1 MATPKVLLKRSSV
14 SGNAPSAGDLDYGEL
29 AINFADGKIYYKD
42 NSNAVKAFV
51 DSARVEVIAAAV
63 EAVATSQLDSGEVT
77 SLIDSSYVQARVPLS
92 YLSGLIDSSYVQL
105 RAAFDTKFAAK
116 STSDLSEGSNLYYTK
131 ARADSDIAASL
142 NDSGNT
148 VNITIN
154 NTITDTVD
162 SAYVLARV
170 NEAPFLDS
178 AEAIQLIDSTYV
190 RARQIDYLD
199 SSLASQL
206 IDSAYVQLR
215 QLGSGLDSSL
225 TLQLI
230 DSAHV
235 RGKINKAYV
244 DGLGINA
251 TQLDGQA
258 GSYYLDYTN
267 TTNKPTILDNTNV
280 NTLIDARVDSAYTQL
295 RVSNQGLRTTDS
307 VTFAGITV
315 TGTMTTVHSDN
326 LRIKDPLIHLADSQ
340 TVGDQ
345 FDIGFVGHYS
355 DSVNGPSKHTG
366 LVRDASNSQYYL
378 FNELVQDGLD
388 STDNFI
394 QVGGTGWALANLNA
408 ANITS
413 NLTGNVTGTV
423 SSLSNHTT
431 DNLAVGSSNL
441 YFTNTLADARV
452 NAVADSAYIEL
463 RRPPESVF
471 VVTHS
476 GSSAYTFNGDGF
488 SSGRNNPTLYLTRGK
503 TYKFAMAVSGHP
515 FQIRVSN
522 GGSAYSTGVTN
533 NGAVT
538 GDILFTP
545 DMNAPTSLVYQCTI
559 HSGMVGNIVILDD
572 TDATGLD
579 SALASQLI
587 DSAYIQLRDTPQD
600 FAYGS
605 LTGTPT
611 IPVTGTDFA
620 DSAWILSQIP
630 KTGVDFADSSWIVAN
645 FLDSALT
652 TQLIDSAYIQDRQA
666 GGGGGTVDSA
676 YVESVSLDSERTQL
690 LIDSAYIQLRQTSV
704 GTGGLDSA
712 LTAQLIDSA
721 YIQLRQTSGG
731 GGTTD
736 SATVLALIDSA
747 HVQARQSIEAASPLI
762 LTNLIYTADS
772 GQVSFT
778 GADDNGTTLAVDS
791 GKLQVFLNGILL
803 SNADFSHNA
812 SKVDLTIAADS
823 ADILTVVKIG
833 GNSGVS
839 GFQQKHF
846 IYNADSGQTVFTG
859 AATSGEVLAYSN
871 FNRTNVYLNGIM
883 LISGTDYTAINGTT
897 VTLVDAADSGD
908 VLDVN
913 TFIGSNIG
921 LDSADVTNLI
931 DSAYVTARAGAGT
944 DSATVL
950 NLIDS
955 AHIAL
960 KAIGLDYGILANRP
974 TIPVTG
980 TDFADSA
987 WITAQIDALIDG
999 APGTLNTLNEIA
1011 AALNDDD
1018 SAYGTLLALINAKSD
1033 VDSVGSLSNVTYG
1046 VPTAGQILK
1055 YDAGTSKFILATDA
1069 GGLDSS
1075 LTSQLVDS
1083 AYVQARGTG
1092 SAPFELTNFIYTADS
1107 GQVTFTGA
1115 DTNSRTLAI
1124 DSGKLQ
1130 VFLNGILLS
1139 DADFSH
1145 NATKVDLTIA
1155 ADSADILTI
1164 VKMGGNNSASNFQ
1177 SKHFIYNADSGQT
1190 AFTGAATSGEVLAYS
1205 NADRT
1210 NVYLNG
1216 IMLINGTD
1224 FTATNGSTLTLIDA
1238 ADSGD
1243 VLDINVFKGTNVSL
1257 DSASAINLIDSAY
1270 VAARAGAGTDSATV
1284 LNLIDSAHV
1293 NLHAVGLSYTRL
1305 TNTPTIPGLSTHFI
1319 DSAEAIKLITAN
1331 AIDSSIAIQL
1341 LLDSAETINLIDS
1354 AHVQLHAVG
1363 LSYNRLTNLPSIPV
1377 TGTDFA
1383 DSAYI
1388 HSVLPKTGVDF
1399 ADSSWIIANFLDS
1412 ALTTQLI
1419 DSDYVKLRVTKSD
1432 LDMEGNKVLFANV
1445 YDSVGSLPSATTYH
1459 GMFAHVHNTGAGY
1472 FAHAGAWVRLANQS
1486 ELSSAGLDSALTT
1499 QLIDSAYV
1507 QLRQSAGGGGSGTVD
1522 SAYVEANSLDSE
1534 RTLLLIDSDYI
1545 LARVTNTQPGE
1556 FNTDR
1561 TEFTVGGADSGRRVF
1576 DTNNTLSLVSQN
1588 TDVFLNGVLQV
1599 SGTDYTIDSSAVTFT
1614 SGVAASHQVTVLE
1627 RAGKV
1632 ITQRGLVENIF
1643 AFTTAAPATSIT
1655 GTDDKGATLDVSEG
1669 YADVFLNGILLRDS
1683 DDYTINGAG
1692 TTLTLLT
1699 ATDSA
1704 DIVTVKNSKGVIV
1717 TPQVKRFEYTTATP
1731 ATTISGNDLSGNALA
1746 YVPGSLQ
1753 VHLNGILLQEASDF
1767 TASTG
1772 NSILLTTAT
1781 DSADDV
1787 TVSAF
1792 SAPGS
1797 KLELYKFTADS
1808 GQTVFS
1814 GNDTTN
1820 RFMSYEPGNIQV
1832 FLNGL
1837 LLNDSDD
1844 YTASNTKAIR
1854 LLTGAAL
1861 NDELKVASFATTSE
1875 ITRSNTWTAPSGT
1888 VSAAAGDKLF
1898 IDTSGGARTI
1908 ILPSSATMGDEIRII
1923 DVTGNAGTNNIT
1935 VSRNGHNIQGAASDL
1950 VINIARAG
1958 TGLAYYN
1965 ATQGW
1970 VLIEN

>member
-1205 NADRT
+1205 SADRT

>member
-51 DSARVEVIAAAV
+51 DSARVEVIAASV

-267 TTNKPTILDNTNV
+267 ATNKPTILDNTNV
-280 NTLIDARVDSAYTQL
+280 NNLIDARVDSAYTQL

-944 DSATVL
+944 DSAAVL
-950 NLIDS
+950 QLIDS
-955 AHIAL
+955 AHVAL
-960 KAIGLDYGILANRP
+960 KAKGMDYNILANKP

-987 WITAQIDALIDG
+987 WITLQINNLIDG

-1018 SAYGTLLALINAKSD
+1018 SAMDTLLALINAKSD

-1075 LTSQLVDS
+1075 LTSQLIDS

-1164 VKMGGNNSASNFQ
+1164 VKMDGNNTTSNFQ

-1243 VLDINVFKGTNVSL
+1243 VLDINVFRGSNISL
-1257 DSASAINLIDSAY
+1257 DSAAAINLIDSAY

-1576 DTNNTLSLVSQN
+1576 DTNNTLSLVSGN

-1614 SGVAASHQVTVLE
+1614 SGVAANHQVTVLE

-1632 ITQRGLVENIF
+1632 ITHV
-1643 AFTTAAPATSIT
+1643 
-1655 GTDDKGATLDVSEG
+1655 D
-1669 YADVFLNGILLRDS
+1669 
-1683 DDYTINGAG
+1683 
-1692 TTLTLLT
+1692 
-1699 ATDSA
+1699 
-1704 DIVTVKNSKGVIV
+1704 
-1717 TPQVKRFEYTTATP
+1717 
-1731 ATTISGNDLSGNALA
+1731 
-1746 YVPGSLQ
+1746 
-1753 VHLNGILLQEASDF
+1753 
-1767 TASTG
+1767 
-1772 NSILLTTAT
+1772 
-1781 DSADDV
+1781 
-1787 TVSAF
+1787 
-1792 SAPGS
+1792 
-1797 KLELYKFTADS
+1797 
-1808 GQTVFS
+1808 
-1814 GNDTTN
+1814 
-1820 RFMSYEPGNIQV
+1820 
-1832 FLNGL
+1832 
-1837 LLNDSDD
+1837 
-1844 YTASNTKAIR
+1844 
-1854 LLTGAAL
+1854 
-1861 NDELKVASFATTSE
+1861 
-1875 ITRSNTWTAPSGT
+1875 
-1888 VSAAAGDKLF
+1888 
-1898 IDTSGGARTI
+1898 
-1908 ILPSSATMGDEIRII
+1908 
-1923 DVTGNAGTNNIT
+1923 
-1935 VSRNGHNIQGAASDL
+1935 
-1950 VINIARAG
+1950 
-1958 TGLAYYN
+1958 
-1965 ATQGW
+1965 
-1970 VLIEN
+1970 

>member
-63 EAVATSQLDSGEVT
+63 EAVAASQLDSGEVT

-340 TVGDQ
+340 TIGDQ

-355 DSVNGPSKHTG
+355 DSANGPSRHTG

-378 FNELVQDGLD
+378 FNGLVQEGLD

-394 QVGGTGWALANLNA
+394 QVGGTDWALANLNA

-944 DSATVL
+944 DSAAVL
-950 NLIDS
+950 QLIDS
-955 AHIAL
+955 AHVAL
-960 KAIGLDYGILANRP
+960 KAKGMDYNILANKP

-987 WITAQIDALIDG
+987 WITLQINNLIDG

-1018 SAYGTLLALINAKSD
+1018 SAMDTLLALINAKSD

-1075 LTSQLVDS
+1075 LTSQLIDS

-1164 VKMGGNNSASNFQ
+1164 VKMDGNNTTSNFQ

-1243 VLDINVFKGTNVSL
+1243 VLDINVFRGSNISL
-1257 DSASAINLIDSAY
+1257 DSAAAINLIDSAY

-1576 DTNNTLSLVSQN
+1576 DTNNTLSLVSGN

-1614 SGVAASHQVTVLE
+1614 SGVAANHQVTVLE

-1632 ITQRGLVENIF
+1632 ITQRGLVENVF
-1643 AFTTAAPATSIT
+1643 AFTTAAPTTSIT
-1655 GTDDKGATLDVSEG
+1655 GADDKGATLDVSEG

-1861 NDELKVASFATTSE
+1861 NDELKVASFETTSE

-1908 ILPSSATMGDEIRII
+1908 TLPSSATMGDEIRII